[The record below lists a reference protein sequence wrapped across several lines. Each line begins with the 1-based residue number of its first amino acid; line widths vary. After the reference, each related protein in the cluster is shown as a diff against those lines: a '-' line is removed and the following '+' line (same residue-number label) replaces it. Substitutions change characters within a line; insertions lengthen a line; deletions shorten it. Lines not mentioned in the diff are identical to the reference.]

1 MKVGLEKSYPMPG
14 SPEVVWGF
22 LQDIEGV
29 ARCMPGAKITER
41 LDDTHF
47 KGTVSV
53 KVGPASMAF
62 KGNIEVMGF
71 DATQRTL
78 RLIGKGSDLS
88 GTSGASLDL
97 TARVEPGAT
106 ADSSNLI
113 GKSEVSMSGKAAAFG
128 GRMMGTVADQIL
140 NQFAG
145 NFAKRVSAI
154 AAQAAAAGPPG
165 TAEQA
170 AVTGPAAVPSVAG
183 PAAVAPATAAP
194 MAIGTPSTATPG
206 ITGAVGVATPGPV
219 SAALAANDTHGA
231 AALGATGAAG
241 AMPPLS
247 ASKTSTSG
255 SAAAATAMPA
265 AATAMPAAATVVPI
279 APAIMPATATAVPTT
294 PTTVP
299 AAATAIPTAPATMS
313 RAPAAVQISPAAAAN
328 DLPDEPANE
337 INALALLW
345 AIIREWFRGLFRR
358 KPA

>member
-1 MKVGLEKSYPMPG
+1 MPG
-14 SPEVVWGF
+14 SPEVVWSF
-22 LQDIEGV
+22 LQNIEGV

-47 KGTVSV
+47 KGTVAV

-62 KGNIEVMGF
+62 KGKIEVMGL
-71 DATQRTL
+71 DEAQRTL
-78 RLIGKGSDLS
+78 RLVGKGSDSS

-145 NFAKRVSAI
+145 NFAKQVSAMV
-154 AAQAAAAGPPG
+154 AQAAA
-165 TAEQA
+165 
-170 AVTGPAAVPSVAG
+170 VPAA
-183 PAAVAPATAAP
+183 
-194 MAIGTPSTATPG
+194 
-206 ITGAVGVATPGPV
+206 
-219 SAALAANDTHGA
+219 
-231 AALGATGAAG
+231 AAG
-241 AMPPLS
+241 AMPS
-247 ASKTSTSG
+247 
-255 SAAAATAMPA
+255 
-265 AATAMPAAATVVPI
+265 
-279 APAIMPATATAVPTT
+279 
-294 PTTVP
+294 
-299 AAATAIPTAPATMS
+299 APATVDMTP
-313 RAPAAVQISPAAAAN
+313 APAAN

>member
-1 MKVGLEKSYPMPG
+1 MPG
-14 SPEVVWGF
+14 SPEVVWSF
-22 LQDIEGV
+22 LQNIEGV

-47 KGTVSV
+47 KGTVAV

-62 KGNIEVMGF
+62 KGNIEVMGL
-71 DATQRTL
+71 DEAQRTL
-78 RLIGKGSDLS
+78 RLVGKGTDSS

-113 GKSEVSMSGKAAAFG
+113 GKSEVSMCGKAAGFG

-145 NFAKRVSAI
+145 TFAKQVSAMV
-154 AAQAAAAGPPG
+154 AQAAA
-165 TAEQA
+165 
-170 AVTGPAAVPSVAG
+170 
-183 PAAVAPATAAP
+183 
-194 MAIGTPSTATPG
+194 
-206 ITGAVGVATPGPV
+206 
-219 SAALAANDTHGA
+219 
-231 AALGATGAAG
+231 
-241 AMPPLS
+241 
-247 ASKTSTSG
+247 
-255 SAAAATAMPA
+255 
-265 AATAMPAAATVVPI
+265 
-279 APAIMPATATAVPTT
+279 
-294 PTTVP
+294 VP
-299 AAATAIPTAPATMS
+299 AAAAPAAAPDPPTAMPSAPATVHMTP
-313 RAPAAVQISPAAAAN
+313 APAAN

>member
-14 SPEVVWGF
+14 SPEAVWSF
-22 LQDIEGV
+22 LQNIEGV

-47 KGTVSV
+47 KGTVAV

-62 KGNIEVMGF
+62 KGNIEVMGL
-71 DATQRTL
+71 DEAQRTL
-78 RLIGKGSDLS
+78 RLVGKGSDSS

-145 NFAKRVSAI
+145 NFAKQVSAMV
-154 AAQAAAAGPPG
+154 AQAAA
-165 TAEQA
+165 
-170 AVTGPAAVPSVAG
+170 
-183 PAAVAPATAAP
+183 
-194 MAIGTPSTATPG
+194 
-206 ITGAVGVATPGPV
+206 
-219 SAALAANDTHGA
+219 
-231 AALGATGAAG
+231 
-241 AMPPLS
+241 
-247 ASKTSTSG
+247 
-255 SAAAATAMPA
+255 
-265 AATAMPAAATVVPI
+265 
-279 APAIMPATATAVPTT
+279 
-294 PTTVP
+294 VP
-299 AAATAIPTAPATMS
+299 AAATAAATAPAVGDTPTAAA
-313 RAPAAVQISPAAAAN
+313 RAAAYVGAAPSAAN